1 MSYVADSG
9 QWVVF
14 GGERSC
20 TLTCSTDM
28 KEIAG
33 FDSGTHKE
41 FIPMQSSWKM
51 QFNGFLLAD
60 VDIMA
65 MYSKRQAITVR
76 MTYGRRHLSGRAYIS
91 NLTDT
96 ATLHELAQVSFELT
110 GTGPLLPV

>member
-1 MSYVADSG
+1 MSYVADNG

-20 TLTCSTDM
+20 TLTCITDM

-33 FDSGTHKE
+33 FDIGTCKE

-51 QFNGFLLAD
+51 QFNGLLLAD

-65 MYSKRQAITVR
+65 MYSKRKAITVR
-76 MTYGRRHLSGRAYIS
+76 MTYGSRHLWGRAYIS

-96 ATLHELAQVSFELT
+96 ATLHELAQISFELT